1 MGMPVFVIGF
11 SGSGKSSSLRNFQP
25 DEVGVFSVARKTV
38 AVPEPNQSGHEQ
50 QLFHHRKQPETEC
63 AAGLCDR

>member
-25 DEVGVFSVARKTV
+25 DEVGVFSVAGTA
-38 AVPEPNQSGHEQ
+38 AVSEQNQNGHEQ
-50 QLFHHRKQPETEC
+50 QLFRHRKQLEAEC
-63 AAGLCDR
+63 AAGLCNR